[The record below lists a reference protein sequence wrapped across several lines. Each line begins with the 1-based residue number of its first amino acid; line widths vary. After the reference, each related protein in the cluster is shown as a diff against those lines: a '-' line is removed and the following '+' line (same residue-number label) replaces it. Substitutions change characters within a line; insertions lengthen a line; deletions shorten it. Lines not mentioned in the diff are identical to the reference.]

1 MPTVHKRHN
10 CSMMMTEQ
18 RAKTI
23 LDILAKRVGYVGCEL
38 GEPQSNSLDQAMMQ
52 GRAADMTSFPLALRG
67 PEPKGYRE
75 YLTSK
80 TKGYV
85 KAIFST
91 SKLEEFRKI
100 QWSTLLAEV
109 LEASVENNEDV
120 YVGTAGIHLR
130 YPKTLFPP
138 KPTQGVFLKAG
149 TTLEQLEILAD
160 VFSSTKNIT

>member
-1 MPTVHKRHN
+1 
-10 CSMMMTEQ
+10 MMMTEQ
-18 RAKTI
+18 RAKMI
-23 LDILAKRVGYVGCEL
+23 LDILAKRVGYVCCEL
-38 GEPQSNSLDQAMMQ
+38 GEPQTNGLDQAMMQ
-52 GRAADMTSFPLALRG
+52 GEEADMTSFPLALRG
-67 PEPKGYRE
+67 PEPKRYRE

-85 KAIFST
+85 KTVIPT

-100 QWSTLLAEV
+100 QWSILLAEA
-109 LEASVENNEDV
+109 LEASMTNNEDI

-160 VFSSTKNIT
+160 VFSSTNGEVGEDD

>member
-10 CSMMMTEQ
+10 CSMMMIEQ
-18 RAKTI
+18 RAKMI
-23 LDILAKRVGYVGCEL
+23 LDTLAKRVGYVCCEL
-38 GEPQSNSLDQAMMQ
+38 DEPKPNSLDQAMMQ
-52 GRAADMTSFPLALRG
+52 GGEADMMMFPLVLRG
-67 PEPKGYRE
+67 SEPKGYRE

-85 KAIFST
+85 KAVFPT
-91 SKLEEFRKI
+91 SDLEEFRKI
-100 QWSTLLAEV
+100 QWSTLLAEA
-109 LEASVENNEDV
+109 LEASVSTNEDI

-138 KPTQGVFLKAG
+138 KPTQKIFLKAG

-160 VFSSTKNIT
+160 VFESPKEIA

>member
-1 MPTVHKRHN
+1 
-10 CSMMMTEQ
+10 MMMTEQ
-18 RAKTI
+18 RAKMI
-23 LDILAKRVGYVGCEL
+23 LDTLAKRVGYVCCEL
-38 GEPQSNSLDQAMMQ
+38 GELQPNSLDQAMVQ
-52 GRAADMTSFPLALRG
+52 GREADMVSFPLALQG
-67 PEPKGYRE
+67 SEPKGYRE

-85 KAIFST
+85 KAVFPT

-100 QWSTLLAEV
+100 QWSTLLAEA
-109 LEASVENNEDV
+109 LEASATNNEDI

-138 KPTQGVFLKAG
+138 KPTQGIFLKAG

-160 VFSSTKNIT
+160 VFSSTSGEVREDD